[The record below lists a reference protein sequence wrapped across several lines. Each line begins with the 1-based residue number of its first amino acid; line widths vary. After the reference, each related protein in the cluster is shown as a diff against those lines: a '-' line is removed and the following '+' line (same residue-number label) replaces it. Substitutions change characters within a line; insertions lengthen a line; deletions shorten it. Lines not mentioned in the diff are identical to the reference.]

1 MIKNYLI
8 TGDAHGDFTR
18 LKNIDT
24 NKYPPHETA
33 IIILGDAGFNFYLD
47 ERDSHNK
54 NKVEKMG
61 FTIYCVRGNHEER
74 PENLTSIAIIN
85 DADIGAPVFVEPTRP
100 HIRYLIDGLEYN
112 FNGHN
117 TLILGGA
124 YSIDKYWRLSRCD
137 KDATWTGW
145 FKDEQLTKN
154 EMDLIEVNQS
164 GKHFDFVF
172 AHTCPR
178 SWQPTD
184 LFLSAVDQNTV
195 DSSMEDWM
203 EQFKDKI
210 DWDIFCF
217 AHYHCDRIEGP
228 HIEMFYKDI
237 EDLEDIW
244 RRWHGDEDYYWW
256 IEKGPKYD
264 YLS

>member
-1 MIKNYLI
+1 
-8 TGDAHGDFTR
+8 
-18 LKNIDT
+18 
-24 NKYPPHETA
+24 
-33 IIILGDAGFNFYLD
+33 
-47 ERDSHNK
+47 
-54 NKVEKMG
+54 MG

-74 PENLTSIAIIN
+74 PENLPYMAIIDDVN
-85 DADIGAPVFVEPTRP
+85 IDAPVLIEPTRP

-112 FNGHN
+112 FGGHN
-117 TLILGGA
+117 ALVLGGA
-124 YSIDKYWRLSRCD
+124 YSVDKYWRLQ
-137 KDATWTGW
+137 TGGIW
-145 FKDEQLTKN
+145 FKDEQLTAD
-154 EMDLIEVNQS
+154 EMHLIEENHN

-184 LFLSAVDQNTV
+184 LFLNVIDQSTV

-210 DWDIFCF
+210 DWNIWCF
-217 AHYHCDRIEGP
+217 AHYHRDRVEGP

-237 EDLEDIW
+237 EDIEDIW